1 MKVNACHL
9 TREKASIFCPR
20 RDNCSHLKYQRLE
33 LNKKPIISHLFT
45 FVHIFSQVH
54 VDFVDAGNV
63 IKIEGPTEEVEKARE
78 VLEVQAKNLIDT
90 TDFAEINVDA
100 KYHKHII
107 GKGGSTGEHF
117 KTIICCVCFE

>member
-1 MKVNACHL
+1 MQSNA
-9 TREKASIFCPR
+9 S
-20 RDNCSHLKYQRLE
+20 NLK
-33 LNKKPIISHLFT
+33 KTLFL
-45 FVHIFSQVH
+45 SQVH

-78 VLEVQAKNLIDT
+78 VLEAQAKNLIAT

-107 GKGGSTGEHF
+107 GKGGSTGKHF
-117 KTIICCVCFE
+117 MTLFAIFTRSNDDTLMRVV